1 MLIADL
7 PLVTY
12 CSTDGRGWE
21 VRYYGEACSSS
32 FSCTKT
38 ASPDKTTSIQPA
50 MKTLWFDKTPN
61 TNVSGMRTIR
71 PTAFITEPE
80 PVRYRD
86 GSWCCICAVKW
97 NNSAPETTAIRTC
110 AAIVIHKL
118 LPTESASDAKPS
130 KIDRTIFIRFELR
143 YLTNEPPS
151 PPKPSMNEPAM
162 PNTIAGADNAIYH
175 S

>member
-1 MLIADL
+1 MAIFRILLASFIKIWSDVNADL
-7 PLVTY
+7 PLVVN

-21 VRYYGEACSSS
+21 VRYYGEACPSS
-32 FSCTKT
+32 FSCTKI

-61 TNVSGMRTIR
+61 TKVSGMRTIR

-97 NNSAPETTAIRTC
+97 NNSAPETTAIKTC

-130 KIDRTIFIRFELR
+130 KIDRTNYQIGRASCRER
-143 YLTNEPPS
+143 V
-151 PPKPSMNEPAM
+151 
-162 PNTIAGADNAIYH
+162 
-175 S
+175 